1 MEDGSG
7 GSCSGKIVP
16 EDLMEDREYVRRNED
31 RDLDDRDM
39 VREEEILAQ
48 DNVKRHTGGFQV
60 VNTIVRCL
68 LLIAVVF
75 VLINLLIRAFA

>member
-1 MEDGSG
+1 
-7 GSCSGKIVP
+7 
-16 EDLMEDREYVRRNED
+16 MEDREYVRRNED
-31 RDLDDRDM
+31 RDLDDRD
-39 VREEEILAQ
+39 
-48 DNVKRHTGGFQV
+48 TGGFQV